1 MYRFG
6 DNPSHALI
14 SLTPIVDDSGAQVE
28 WPFMAQTVSKRIFG
42 ALKFRYPMVGDAQNE
57 AFRSRRRS

>member
-28 WPFMAQTVSKRIFG
+28 WPFMA
-42 ALKFRYPMVGDAQNE
+42 AL
-57 AFRSRRRS
+57 SRPTHIPDRR

>member
-1 MYRFG
+1 MRCVAMYRFG

-28 WPFMAQTVSKRIFG
+28 WPFMADPCPSLTAEYRAANKH
-42 ALKFRYPMVGDAQNE
+42 ME
-57 AFRSRRRS
+57 